1 MYIYKKYYYKNNNNS
16 SYNLLSIFVLFF
28 LYNCCDFIFLLK
40 NCVLFSCI
48 MLINLDGLQIFK
60 KMNDILDNNKNKI
73 VNTVFDGI
81 DKILNS
87 QSYLFDFYDK
97 FYFLLYNDTLNAF
110 IMKKNDDNKMNEM
123 SYILKDIKNKI
134 NNLNS
139 EMEINEKKIE
149 EIQILNKQENEEN
162 EKNEMEELDFNELIK
177 MMSENIKKTMN
188 ELNNDEEN
196 KGTNLLDLNKI
207 LDMANNS
214 ENLDFNSV
222 KELLNKEETEDDIN
236 EFLIK

>member
-1 MYIYKKYYYKNNNNS
+1 MHFFILLWKIFLLTQYMYIYKKYYYKNNNNS

-97 FYFLLYNDTLNAF
+97 FYFFLYNDTLNAF
-110 IMKKNDDNKMNEM
+110 IMKKNDDNKM
-123 SYILKDIKNKI
+123 K
-134 NNLNS
+134 
-139 EMEINEKKIE
+139 ME
-149 EIQILNKQENEEN
+149 
-162 EKNEMEELDFNELIK
+162 
-177 MMSENIKKTMN
+177 
-188 ELNNDEEN
+188 
-196 KGTNLLDLNKI
+196 DL
-207 LDMANNS
+207 
-214 ENLDFNSV
+214 
-222 KELLNKEETEDDIN
+222 KELLRKNISQKFPNIRISFEPIELTEKIMAQGASTPIEVRIAGKNITDIN
-236 EFLIK
+236 KNILLFI